1 MPRTSSTRL
10 LGMCA
15 SSSSSAVIRL
25 AAILGTYAGSAGMTS
40 NYAQPSST
48 PAGCL
53 FYLVVVA
60 DYPVVE
66 QRDRLCKGG
75 SERRE
80 RILDAW
86 WYFVVIMPPDQSVSL
101 KLAQRL

>member
-1 MPRTSSTRL
+1 
-10 LGMCA
+10 
-15 SSSSSAVIRL
+15 
-25 AAILGTYAGSAGMTS
+25 MTQTPKI
-40 NYAQPSST
+40 NRELQQNHNETHNAQPSST
-48 PAGCL
+48 LANCP

-66 QRDRLCKGG
+66 HRDRLCKGG

-86 WYFVVIMPPDQSVSL
+86 WYFVVIMPPNQSVSL
-101 KLAQRL
+101 KLAQRLGEHLL

>member
-1 MPRTSSTRL
+1 
-10 LGMCA
+10 
-15 SSSSSAVIRL
+15 
-25 AAILGTYAGSAGMTS
+25 MTS

-101 KLAQRL
+101 KLAQRLGEHLL